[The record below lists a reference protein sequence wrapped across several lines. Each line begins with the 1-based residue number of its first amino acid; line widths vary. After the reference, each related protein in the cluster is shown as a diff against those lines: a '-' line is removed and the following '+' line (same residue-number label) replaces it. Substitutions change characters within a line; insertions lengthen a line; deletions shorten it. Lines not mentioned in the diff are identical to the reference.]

1 MKIFVPFDQKVAYGP
16 KELPHQK
23 WCLVPVRNCSRIFL
37 PLQPVLTPGKNSAV
51 GEHGRNKITTIYQQI
66 STSQGK
72 NTAVGEHGHNSLVQ

>member
-1 MKIFVPFDQKVAYGP
+1 MGLLERPNTSMKKP
-16 KELPHQK
+16 KLLG
-23 WCLVPVRNCSRIFL
+23 CLFFTVYHATY
-37 PLQPVLTPGKNSAV
+37 TPGKNSAV

>member
-1 MKIFVPFDQKVAYGP
+1 MTDSDQSRTYLSTIWNQSFLL
-16 KELPHQK
+16 LPYDFK
-23 WCLVPVRNCSRIFL
+23 FKRIANGR
-37 PLQPVLTPGKNSAV
+37 VSPGKNSAV